1 MSKRSPSEPSLLA
14 PLTSATSE
22 FADALSPLSFA
33 EDAVF
38 SRVSQSDI
46 NEAGNETASD
56 GATTE
61 YHSFSD
67 SDLEDDET
75 AMTEEE
81 RKLEREVRAVEHQL
95 VLEAAGIIVKKDST
109 GPPPRIQRR
118 RATTAVQ
125 PKHRPAPAP
134 PPAPTSTQRA
144 DLGELDRPTRVQEH
158 LDDAYE
164 RYEAFKQQ
172 GSRLSM
178 SSIDQPLP
186 LPPASPGL
194 GSGSFSLTPAHSHE
208 SLSDKERS
216 KENVSSTSS
225 SSYGSRIS
233 HFLGRSRTPVQER
246 ETRVMSTISAP
257 ITTTLGSPT
266 RGDSPGFG
274 LVRLRVDATAR
285 DADYKTSSRG
295 QALWIS
301 LHWTDCQIVSGAGKR
316 YVSCFY
322 LVLLYDFIDTSARQS
337 SSLLLRKVPM
347 CGTCSSLLR

>member
-1 MSKRSPSEPSLLA
+1 MSMRSPPEPP
-14 PLTSATSE
+14 PLVPNASATSE
-22 FADALSPLSFA
+22 FSDAPSLSSA
-33 EDAVF
+33 EDAAF

-46 NEAGNETASD
+46 NEAENENASD
-56 GATTE
+56 SATTE

-67 SDLEDDET
+67 SDSEDDET

-81 RKLEREVRAVEHQL
+81 RKLEREVRVVERQL

-109 GPPPRIQRR
+109 RPPPRIQRR
-118 RATTAVQ
+118 RAITAVQ
-125 PKHRPAPAP
+125 PRHRPAPAP
-134 PPAPTSTQRA
+134 PPVATSTQRA

-172 GSRLSM
+172 SSRLSM

-186 LPPASPGL
+186 LPLPPASPSL
-194 GSGSFSLTPAHSHE
+194 GSGSFSLTPAQSHE

-233 HFLGRSRTPVQER
+233 HFLGRSRTPMQER

-257 ITTTLGSPT
+257 IMSSSSSSGTVTLGSPT

-274 LVRLRVDATAR
+274 LVRLRFEATAR
-285 DADYKTSSRG
+285 NAD
-295 QALWIS
+295 
-301 LHWTDCQIVSGAGKR
+301 C
-316 YVSCFY
+316 
-322 LVLLYDFIDTSARQS
+322 
-337 SSLLLRKVPM
+337 
-347 CGTCSSLLR
+347 